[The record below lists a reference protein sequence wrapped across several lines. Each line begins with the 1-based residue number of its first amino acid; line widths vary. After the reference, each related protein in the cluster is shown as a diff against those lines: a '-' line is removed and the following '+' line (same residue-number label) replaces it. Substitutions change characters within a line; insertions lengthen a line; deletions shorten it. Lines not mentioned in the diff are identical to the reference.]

1 MRSSTLVL
9 AAHSLR
15 RIRGVVIGTGIVLSG
30 FQFLLTQVAAFL
42 MRTEAFGLLPNLV
55 PDFIRSMAG
64 PSMLAFMSFEGIVA
78 LGYFHPIVIAAHL
91 GLAMAIATEPA
102 AEVETRFADLTLAR
116 PLARRQVITR
126 TVVVLLVAEAAVLC
140 MMTMATWSG
149 LACCTPADA
158 ARPTPAVIGSLA
170 ITLGAVTV
178 CWGGVALAVSS
189 AVRRRATAS
198 GATAIAALA
207 AYLLDYL
214 GRVWDPARY
223 VSRLSPFHYFE
234 PMSLLS
240 GAPLNR
246 RNIAV
251 LLAVGL
257 LGTTASYIA
266 FSRRDL

>member
-1 MRSSTLVL
+1 MTSSTLVL

-15 RIRGVVIGTGIVLSG
+15 RIRAVVIGTGLVLGG
-30 FQFLLTQVAAFL
+30 FQFLLTQVATFL
-42 MRTEAFGLLPNLV
+42 MKSQAFGILPNLV
-55 PDFIRSMAG
+55 PDFVRSMAG
-64 PSMLAFMSFEGIVA
+64 PSMLVFMSFQGVVA

-91 GLAMAIATEPA
+91 GLAIAIATEPA

-116 PLARRQVITR
+116 PLARRQIITR
-126 TVVVLLVAEAAVLC
+126 SVVVLLIAEAAVLF

-158 ARPTPAVIGSLA
+158 ARPSPAVIGSLA
-170 ITLGAVTV
+170 VTLGAVAV

-198 GATAIAALA
+198 GVTAVAALA

-223 VSRLSPFHYFE
+223 VSGLSPFHYFE

-240 GAPLNR
+240 GAPLNG
-246 RNIAV
+246 RNITM

-257 LGTTASYIA
+257 VGTIAGYIG